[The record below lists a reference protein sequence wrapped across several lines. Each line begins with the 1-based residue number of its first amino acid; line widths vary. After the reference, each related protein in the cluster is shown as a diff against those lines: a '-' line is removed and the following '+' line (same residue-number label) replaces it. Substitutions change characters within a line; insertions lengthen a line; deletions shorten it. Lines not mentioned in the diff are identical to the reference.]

1 MPFQVPNATEA
12 HHAFRASRYAA
23 TEALFWTVRALRWK
37 MILEG
42 ELEPK
47 PDEKIPDDLLE
58 EIAIKEAK
66 DAGN

>member
-1 MPFQVPNATEA
+1 MPFQVPSADKT
-12 HHAFRASRYAA
+12 HHAFRTSRFAA

-47 PDEKIPDDLLE
+47 PGEKIPDELLE